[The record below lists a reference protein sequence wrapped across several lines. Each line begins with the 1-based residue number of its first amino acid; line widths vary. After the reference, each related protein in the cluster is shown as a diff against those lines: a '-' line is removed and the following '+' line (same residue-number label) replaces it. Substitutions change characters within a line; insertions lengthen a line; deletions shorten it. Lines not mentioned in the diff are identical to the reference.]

1 MYSVKFLAIR
11 SVSGWITTLAV
22 MVLVLFGVSTA
33 TYKKGL
39 EELAEKSSVQ
49 LDLFVLYL
57 RGVLGKYESLPE
69 LLARD
74 KNLVGFLINPGGRER
89 IEAFNRY
96 LQTVNAISNA
106 SDTYLMN
113 KDGLTIAASNWQD
126 ERPFVGRNFSYR
138 PYFQQAMN
146 GQLGRYFALGT
157 TSIKRGYYFAYP
169 VRLEHEILG
178 AVVIKIDID
187 SVEKSWGYHDS
198 VFIVTDPEDVIFLT
212 TRPNWRFRTIGDIS
226 PSTLEL
232 VKKSRRYPEADIQPV
247 AMQRIQDY
255 PFGKVITL
263 AEQSGREPATVLQQ
277 IRMMDE
283 AGWNVHILS
292 DIRPLRKRIIATNV
306 LVGAAIIISYLVLVL
321 ITQRRQRLAEIKR
334 FEDRSRQALQEA
346 NEHLEARVQERTAE
360 LVDANRKLLSEIQE
374 RKSTEDALRRTRSE
388 LVHAAKM
395 ATLGQL
401 SAGINHEL
409 NQPLAAIRSYADNA
423 RQFLEKG
430 REVEAVWNM
439 AQISELTDRM
449 AQIGI
454 QLKEFSRKSSGKLEI
469 VPLHGVIDGALE
481 ILSSGIKKNLIVVDV
496 RIEPEQLQVSA
507 NQVLLQQVLVNVLN
521 NAMQAVE
528 SSRDKKII
536 IDARIADG
544 RARITIHDSGPG
556 IDDDHAKEIFDPF
569 FTTKQ
574 PGQGLGLGLT
584 ISKRILK
591 EMGGTIVLEPVEQ
604 GATFVISLL
613 IVDHPDESEQ

>member
-1 MYSVKFLAIR
+1 MNGVKFLAIR

-39 EELAEKSSVQ
+39 EELAEESSVQ

-96 LQTVNAISNA
+96 LQTVNGISNA

-138 PYFQQAMN
+138 PYFQQAMK

-169 VRLEHEILG
+169 VRLEREILG
-178 AVVIKIDID
+178 AVVVKIDID
-187 SVEKSWGYHDS
+187 SVEKSWGYHDAM
-198 VFIVTDPEDVIFLT
+198 FLVTDPEDIIFLT
-212 TRPNWRFRTIGDIS
+212 TRPDWRFRTIGDIS
-226 PSTLEL
+226 PRTLAL
-232 VKKSRRYPEADIQPV
+232 VKKSRRYPDADIQPI
-247 AMQRIQDY
+247 AMRRIQDY

-263 AEQSGREPATVLQQ
+263 DEQGDDASATVLQQ
-277 IRMMDE
+277 VRMMDE

-306 LVGAAIIISYLVLVL
+306 LMGAAIIISYLLLTV
-321 ITQRRQRLAEIKR
+321 IAQRRRRLAEIKR

-346 NEHLEARVQERTAE
+346 NEHLETRVQERTAE
-360 LVDANRKLLSEIQE
+360 LVEANRKLLSEIQE
-374 RKSTEDALRRTRSE
+374 RKSTEEALRRTRSE

-430 REVEAVWNM
+430 RELEAVWNM
-439 AQISELTDRM
+439 SQISELTDRM

-454 QLKEFSRKSSGKLEI
+454 QLKEFSRKSSGRLEI

-481 ILSSGIKKNLIVVDV
+481 IMASGIKKNVIAVGV
-496 RIEPEQLQVSA
+496 RIQPENLQVSA

-528 SSRDKKII
+528 SCREKTIT
-536 IDARIADG
+536 IDALIIEEG
-544 RARITIHDSGPG
+544 RANIIVHDSGPG
-556 IDDDHAKEIFDPF
+556 IAGDHIREIFDPF

-591 EMGGTIVLEPVEQ
+591 EMGGTIQLEPAES
-604 GATFVISLL
+604 GARFVISLL
-613 IVDHPDESEQ
+613 IAEHQDEDE

>member
-1 MYSVKFLAIR
+1 MDGVRFLAIR
-11 SVSGWITTLAV
+11 SASGWITTLAV
-22 MVLVLFGVSTA
+22 MVLVLFGVSTM

-138 PYFQQAMN
+138 PYFQQAMK
-146 GQLGRYFALGT
+146 GRLGRYFALGT

-198 VFIVTDPEDVIFLT
+198 TFIVTDPEDVIFLT

-226 PSTLEL
+226 PSTLAL
-232 VKKSRRYPEADIQPV
+232 VKKSRRYPDADIQPI

-263 AEQSGREPATVLQQ
+263 AEDSGHEPATVLQQ
-277 IRMMDE
+277 IRLMDE

-321 ITQRRQRLAEIKR
+321 IAQRRQRLAEIKR
-334 FEDRSRQALQEA
+334 FEDRSRQALEEA
-346 NEHLEARVQERTAE
+346 NEHLETRVQERTTE
-360 LVDANRKLLSEIQE
+360 LVEANRKLLSEIQE
-374 RKSTEDALRRTRSE
+374 RKSTEEALRRTRSE
-388 LVHAAKM
+388 LVHTAKM

-430 REVEAVWNM
+430 RSVEAVWNM
-439 AQISELTDRM
+439 AQISELTERM

-454 QLKEFSRKSSGKLEI
+454 QLKEFSRKSSGKLEV

-481 ILSSGIKKNLIVVDV
+481 ILASGIKKNRITVAI
-496 RIEPEQLQVSA
+496 RIEPEHLQVSA

-528 SSRDKKII
+528 SCRDKEIV

-544 RARITIHDSGPG
+544 RARVTIHDSGPG
-556 IDDDHAKEIFDPF
+556 IAGDHAKEIFDPF

-591 EMGGTIVLEPVEQ
+591 EMGGTIVLEPAEQ

-613 IVDHPDESEQ
+613 IVDHPDENQQ

>member
-1 MYSVKFLAIR
+1 MYGVKFLAIR

-39 EELAEKSSVQ
+39 EELAEQSSVQ

-96 LQTVNAISNA
+96 LQTVNDISNA

-138 PYFQQAMN
+138 PYFQQAMK

-187 SVEKSWGYHDS
+187 SVEKSWGYHDAT
-198 VFIVTDPEDVIFLT
+198 FIVTDPEDVIFLT
-212 TRPNWRFRTIGDIS
+212 TRPDWRFRTIGEIS
-226 PSTLEL
+226 PRTLAM
-232 VKKSRRYPEADIQPV
+232 VKKSRRYPDADIRPI
-247 AMQRIQDY
+247 AMRRIQDY
-255 PFGKVITL
+255 PFGKVINL
-263 AEQSGREPATVLQQ
+263 DEQGTTTSATVLEQV
-277 IRMMDE
+277 REMDE

-292 DIRPLRKRIIATNV
+292 DTRPLRKRILATNV
-306 LVGAAIIISYLVLVL
+306 LVGSAIIISYLLLTVLA
-321 ITQRRQRLAEIKR
+321 QRRRRLAEIKR

-346 NEHLEARVQERTAE
+346 NEHLETRVQERTAE
-360 LVDANRKLLSEIQE
+360 LVEANRKLLSEIQE
-374 RKSTEDALRRTRSE
+374 RKSTEDVLRRTRSE

-430 REVEAVWNM
+430 REIEAAWNM

-454 QLKEFSRKSSGKLEI
+454 QLKEFSRKSSGKPEI

-481 ILSSGIKKNLIVVDV
+481 ILASGIRKNKIAVHV
-496 RIEPEQLQVSA
+496 RIQPENLQVSA

-528 SSRDKKII
+528 SCHEKEIA
-536 IDARIADG
+536 IDACVEDD
-544 RARITIHDSGPG
+544 RARIVIHDSGPG
-556 IDDDHAKEIFDPF
+556 IAGDHVNEIFDPF

-591 EMGGTIVLEPVEQ
+591 EMGGAIVLEPAES
-604 GATFVISLL
+604 GARFVISLI
-613 IVDHPDESEQ
+613 IVDQQNENEQ